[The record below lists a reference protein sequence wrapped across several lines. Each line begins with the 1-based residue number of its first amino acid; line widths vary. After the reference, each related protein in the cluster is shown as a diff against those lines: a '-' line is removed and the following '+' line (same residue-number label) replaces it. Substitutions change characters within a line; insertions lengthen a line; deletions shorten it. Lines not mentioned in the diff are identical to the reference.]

1 MNDILHD
8 PRHRAECKLTKETKK
23 RAPRR
28 KSNAVSVV
36 DVARAA
42 GVSTATVSRVLNGNA
57 TVAADLQSRV
67 RGIAQELGYT
77 PHAAARA
84 LASQRSKTIGAVIPS
99 LENQNFAIG
108 VFALQKRIG
117 EAGYTLLLACSYYD
131 QQDEL
136 KQVRALI
143 ADGIAGL
150 MLVGRSHSPALYEL
164 LEKERIPLVNGWTV
178 DQHHPYVGFD
188 NVAVGRRIA
197 EYLLDLGHV
206 HFGMITQM
214 TQHSD
219 RAADRITGVR
229 AALRARGLEL
239 RHEHLIEMPHRIIE
253 GQMAMRALMQ
263 GPVRPTAV
271 ICGTDL
277 LAVGAL
283 AEAREAGIDVP
294 GELSIAGINDIEFSS
309 FTTPPL
315 TTMRLAADEIG
326 ARRAEDLLA
335 PFAGRAGRSAKLGP
349 THLGVSRTAA
359 RPR

>member
-1 MNDILHD
+1 MNTEL
-8 PRHRAECKLTKETKK
+8 KK

-28 KSNAVSVV
+28 KSNAVSVM

-57 TVAADLQSRV
+57 TVAVALQDRV
-67 RGIAQELGYT
+67 REIAQNLGYT

-99 LENQNFAIG
+99 LENQNFALG
-108 VFALQKRIG
+108 VFALQKRLG

-131 QQDEL
+131 QEDEL

-164 LEKERIPLVNGWTV
+164 LEKEQIPLVNGWTV

-206 HFGMITQM
+206 NFGMITQM

-219 RAADRITGVR
+219 RAADRIMGVR

-239 RHEHLIEMPHRIIE
+239 RHEHLIEMPHKIIE

-283 AEAREAGIDVP
+283 AEAHEAGIDVP

-326 ARRAEDLLA
+326 ARSAEYLLA
-335 PFAGRAGRSAKLGP
+335 HIEGRPASSQNIVPTDLIVRGTTGRPPATVKPDS
-349 THLGVSRTAA
+349 
-359 RPR
+359 